1 MFKHLFKK
9 PNQNEINPSHDIY
22 GDTLIE
28 LIKKTNLQGN
38 FIGYENFNSLS
49 NKNQTRIY
57 NEIIDAYVRKDKIS
71 DLFNIIYSIQNEG
84 FQLRNEW
91 LPQNLCVKVLQSHP
105 EKNTVSHIFQ
115 YYLKD
120 DVLDVFNQ
128 NESFMIHAIM
138 DMTSNEKDI
147 FSKKILENALNLK
160 QNDTPLSRIKLLN
173 LLRLLGLKNIIKKY
187 ISLFMNVIS
196 PDNLSESKQIE
207 LISQLL
213 DIFDI
218 EDQEK
223 YFSMYKLKFGTSN
236 IIYAIININ
245 QNDFFKGENVEFV
258 D

>member
-1 MFKHLFKK
+1 
-9 PNQNEINPSHDIY
+9 
-22 GDTLIE
+22 
-28 LIKKTNLQGN
+28 
-38 FIGYENFNSLS
+38 
-49 NKNQTRIY
+49 
-57 NEIIDAYVRKDKIS
+57 
-71 DLFNIIYSIQNEG
+71 
-84 FQLRNEW
+84 
-91 LPQNLCVKVLQSHP
+91 LQSHP

-120 DVLDVFNQ
+120 DVLDVLNQ

-138 DMTSNEKDI
+138 DMTSNEKDS
-147 FSKKILENALNLK
+147 FSKKILENAQNLK
-160 QNDTPLSRIKLLN
+160 QNNTPLSRIKLLN

-196 PDNLSESKQIE
+196 PDNLAESKQIE
-207 LISQLL
+207 LISQVL
-213 DIFDI
+213 DLFDI
-218 EDQEK
+218 ENQEK